1 MCQALFDVVGIQ
13 QWTKQKEKVSMLYY
27 ILMVMAR
34 EKKFINK
41 LKVFERLYEMVT
53 GAKEKMKLRMI

>member
-1 MCQALFDVVGIQ
+1 MNKTERKSLHAL
-13 QWTKQKEKVSMLYY
+13 LYSNGDGK
-27 ILMVMAR
+27 R
-34 EKKFINK
+34 KKFINK

>member
-1 MCQALFDVVGIQ
+1 
-13 QWTKQKEKVSMLYY
+13 MLYY

-34 EKKFINK
+34 EKKLINK